1 MGRGLAIF
9 LALIIVIAVVG
20 FSVVGAVIGF
30 NNTAVKMEN
39 GVKAQY
45 DQNKNNY
52 DNYFKKLKEVAQ
64 VPEMYVEDMKKLWD
78 GVMTGRYGKEGSKA
92 MFQWIQERNP
102 KVDASLYKKVQDV
115 IEAGRNSFE
124 ADQKMLIDKKREYE
138 NLLGVFPN
146 NFLAGFLGF
155 PKINLA
161 DYAIVTSGETEEI
174 FKTKKSQPIKLREK

>member
-1 MGRGLAIF
+1 MGKGLF
-9 LALIIVIAVVG
+9 VGLGVLLVIVLTG
-20 FSVVGAVIGF
+20 MLLVGAVIDF
-30 NNTAVKMEN
+30 NNAAVRMEN
-39 GVKAQY
+39 GIKAQY

-52 DNYFKKLKEVAQ
+52 TNYFNKLKEAAQ
-64 VPEMYVEDMKKLWD
+64 VPEMYVNDMKKLWD
-78 GVMTGRYGKEGSKA
+78 GVMAGRYGKEGSKA

-102 KVDASLYKKVQDV
+102 KVDSSLYKKLQDI

-146 NFLAGFLGF
+146 SFLAGFLGF

-161 DYAIVTSGETEEI
+161 DYAIVTSEETEET
-174 FKTKKSQPIKLREK
+174 FKTKKSKPIKLRE

>member
-1 MGRGLAIF
+1 MGKGLAIF
-9 LALIIVIAVVG
+9 LALILVIAIVG

-52 DNYFKKLKEVAQ
+52 DNYFKKLKEVVQ
-64 VPEMYVEDMKKLWD
+64 VPEMYIEDMKKLWD

-102 KVDASLYKKVQDV
+102 KVDASLYNKVQDV
-115 IEAGRNSFE
+115 IEGGRNSFE

-146 NFLAGFLGF
+146 SFLAGFLGF

-174 FKTKKSQPIKLREK
+174 FKTKKSEPIKLR